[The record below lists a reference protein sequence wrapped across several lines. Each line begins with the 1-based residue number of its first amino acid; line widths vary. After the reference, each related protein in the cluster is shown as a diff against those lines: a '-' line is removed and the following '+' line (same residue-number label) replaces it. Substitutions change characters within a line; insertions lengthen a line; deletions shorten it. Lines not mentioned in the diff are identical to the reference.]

1 MVLTCIAYLA
11 QRGYKGLDV
20 EIRPYISAA
29 MLYFISFGMMGA
41 GLFLQRKFEFL
52 KNYSDVITGGGM
64 TALYFTTYALYFI
77 KSPNMLGHHW
87 LGRTRFSPDRT
98 WVMVRI
104 TLIVCSD

>member
-41 GLFLQRKFEFL
+41 GLFLQ
-52 KNYSDVITGGGM
+52 
-64 TALYFTTYALYFI
+64 
-77 KSPNMLGHHW
+77 
-87 LGRTRFSPDRT
+87 
-98 WVMVRI
+98 
-104 TLIVCSD
+104 